1 MIRRGIVLLVLVA
14 SVAGMG
20 LAQSNGGAIDKLDS
34 KQLADQLESYGMT
47 ELLESLIKQGADAN
61 SSPATKRMLAKAMKT
76 RAVNATF
83 EDPARR
89 ARLVEDAAALLNE
102 VIKTTADSEKWRDQL
117 AYYRDR
123 RSLAELLGSVRIRP
137 EADALMYLY
146 GTPQDRKTVQ
156 KFSSE
161 AVKILARLRGDLDD
175 KIDDLSASGY
185 KGLLRVRHFKQ
196 VLDEVQYLSGWV
208 YFYNGMSAD
217 DDRAASAALRRSVAN
232 IEKFATGDADS
243 GVKYWSLLVVGM
255 ARRELHDHKSAVEYL
270 KAAGAEA
277 AEPPVQ
283 MQAAFEIGRNLAE
296 WGKYLYERSKVYKA
310 EGLGGEASTALSN
323 AKVHFAE
330 AEKAVDAFR
339 KRTASLLKGEQ
350 AALQADI
357 YATILANYIYDV
369 WAEAI
374 EEREPDQAERIRSK
388 GLKAVL
394 SFLDRH
400 EDPGVQQF
408 LIDRI
413 AGKFRGRTDYQNMPS
428 IFVFSIALK
437 ELNEAEKL
445 WETQRSKATD
455 IYKKVSKMME
465 VIQGR
470 NDEASRRLKGR
481 VGKVLAYID
490 YKLGNELA
498 AARKNLALAKEDP
511 TSEDAYTAAEN
522 ALKIYRKMIDQR
534 PSGSLK
540 LEFVKALRF
549 FLNANNGAWGKK
561 APQWHFDL
569 AWQLESLAD
578 SVTGQQQKEYY
589 EQAVKAYEA
598 VPETTPEYMQARY
611 RGLSIQMTII
621 DEFEK
626 GNVQQAR
633 ARKLV
638 DSMHR
643 FVQEARSA
651 IRKEQN
657 EQKKA
662 DMRQWAARTAFEAAV
677 MVSEVLGQDKRALD
691 LMLDLPREWPGTR
704 VLQFAAAFRIQ
715 KLVEKGE
722 VKTAIDEVEAYRK
735 EYGDQKS
742 RGLIRSVISKVRER
756 IKKLRE
762 ERSNPRDLALY
773 RDVYARFAENLYES
787 SEDKSP
793 RQRYPLKQMYADAM
807 LEKGYSA
814 QASSQDPAPHFQ
826 KALKL
831 FTELKATDDGER
843 KQREEKI
850 AQDFD
855 QYMAAAQAARGNRR
869 ETISVATRYLAMA
882 NEEGYSSVSK
892 VMLEDSLSSL
902 QDAMNEKAMDKA
914 LEETQFQLKKF
925 LKGFRTWMLNTTE
938 VDGANV
944 LGLARANYA
953 LGNLEEAEKHYVF
966 MIRNMASDH
975 PQYWDV
981 QMEYC
986 TLVYRLH
993 KGKAEVMEQLATH
1006 IKSLQVKD
1014 PTMGGQRLQFNEL
1027 LKKVGG

>member
-1 MIRRGIVLLVLVA
+1 MIRRGIVVTVLVA
-14 SVAGMG
+14 LAATTG
-20 LAQSNGGAIDKLDS
+20 LAQSGGAAVDKLDS
-34 KQLADQLESYGMT
+34 KQLADQLEAYGMT
-47 ELLESLIKQGADAN
+47 ELLEALIEQGADAN
-61 SSPATKRMLAKAMKT
+61 SSPETNRMLAKAKT
-76 RAVNATF
+76 ARAVSATF

-89 ARLVEDAAALLNE
+89 ARLVDEAAELLRQ
-102 VIKTTADSEKWRDQL
+102 VIKDTADAEEWRDEL

-123 RSLAELLGSVRIRP
+123 LKLAELLGSVRIKP
-137 EADALMYLY
+137 EADAIMYLY
-146 GTPQDRKTVQ
+146 GTPLDRKTVQ
-156 KFSSE
+156 KYSSE
-161 AVKILARLRGDLDD
+161 AVKMLARLRGDLDD
-175 KIDDLSASGY
+175 RIDDLSDSGF
-185 KGLLRVRHFKQ
+185 KGLLRVRHYKQ
-196 VLDEVQYLSGWV
+196 VLDEVRYLSGWV
-208 YFYNGMSAD
+208 YFYNGMSAE
-217 DDRAASAALRRSVAN
+217 DDRAASAALRRSVAD
-232 IEKFATGDADS
+232 IEKFATGGAES
-243 GVKYWSLLVVGM
+243 GIKYWSLLLVGM
-255 ARRELHDHKSAVEYL
+255 AKRELHDHKVAVEYL
-270 KAAGAEA
+270 EAAGVEV
-277 AEPPVQ
+277 AEPLVR
-283 MQAAFEIGRNLAE
+283 MQASFEIGRNLAE
-296 WGKYLYERSKVYKA
+296 WGNYLYERSKVYQSR
-310 EGLGGEASTALSN
+310 GLSGEAKTALDN
-323 AKVHFAE
+323 AKVHFAD
-330 AEKAVDAFR
+330 AEKAVDEFR
-339 KRTASLLKGEQ
+339 KLTASLLKGEQ

-369 WAEAI
+369 WAEAV
-374 EEREPDQAERIRSK
+374 EPRDPEQAENIGSK
-388 GLKAVL
+388 GIKAVL
-394 SFLDRH
+394 GFLDRH

-413 AGKFRGRTDYQNMPS
+413 AGKFRGRTDYENMPS

-445 WETQRSKATD
+445 WETQRSKATE
-455 IYKKVSKMME
+455 IYNKISKMME

-470 NDEASRRLKGR
+470 TDEASRRLKAR

-511 TSEDAYTAAEN
+511 TSADAYTAATN
-522 ALKIYRKMIDQR
+522 ALKIYRKMVEQR
-534 PSGSLK
+534 PSAALK
-540 LEFVKALRF
+540 MEFVKALRF
-549 FLNANNGAWGKK
+549 FLDANDGAWAKK

-578 SVTGQQQKEYY
+578 SVARQQQKEYY

-633 ARKLV
+633 ARRLV
-638 DSMHR
+638 ESVHR
-643 FVQEARSA
+643 FVDEARTA
-651 IRKEQN
+651 IRKEES

-662 DMRQWAARTAFEAAV
+662 DMREWAARTAFEAAV
-677 MVSEVLGQDKRALD
+677 MISEVLGQDKRALE
-691 LMLDLPREWPGTR
+691 LMRDLPRDWPGTR

-715 KLVEKGE
+715 KLVEEGD
-722 VKTAIDEVEAYRK
+722 VKTAIDEVEAYRQK
-735 EYGDQKS
+735 YGDRKS

-762 ERSNPRDLALY
+762 ERTNPRDLALY

-787 SEDKSP
+787 SKDKSP
-793 RQRYPLKQMYADAM
+793 QQRYPLKQMYADAM

-814 QASSQDPAPHFQ
+814 QASDEDPTPHFK
-826 KALKL
+826 KALTL
-831 FTELKATDDGER
+831 FKELKAADDAEREQGED
-843 KQREEKI
+843 KI
-850 AQDFD
+850 AGQFD
-855 QYMAAAQAARGNRR
+855 QYMAAARAAEGNRR
-869 ETISVATRYLAMA
+869 ETISVAGRYLAKA
-882 NEEGYSSVSK
+882 DQEGYSSVSK
-892 VMLEDSLSSL
+892 VILEDSLATL
-902 QDAMNEKAMDKA
+902 RDAMNEKAMNKA
-914 LEETQFQLKKF
+914 LEETRFQLKKF
-925 LKGFRTWMLNTTE
+925 LKDFRGWMLNTTE

-944 LGLARANYA
+944 LGLARANYV

-966 MIRNMASDH
+966 MVRNMASDH

-986 TLVYRLH
+986 RLVYRLH
-993 KGKAEVMEQLATH
+993 KDKANVMEQLATH